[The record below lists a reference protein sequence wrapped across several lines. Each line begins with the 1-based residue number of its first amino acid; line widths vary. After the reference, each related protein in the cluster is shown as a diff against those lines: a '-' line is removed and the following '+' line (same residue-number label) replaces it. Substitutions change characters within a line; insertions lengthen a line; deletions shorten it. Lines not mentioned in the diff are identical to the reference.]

1 VDDPTWGS
9 SAQDSGWAAD
19 FDRQPSSGSDHVA
32 ITSTA
37 GHSVVR
43 FKALYEFSA
52 RADDELS
59 FQPGDVIQ
67 VFRDYPAQEGWLA
80 GQIHDKVGWF
90 PKDYATELAADST
103 ELVGASEDAWGGAV
117 APLDSIREESGTDS
131 NSLVD
136 ERQAKPI
143 TLNGAFEAQKP
154 IDNSGAPQQQVSPGD
169 LVRLRSAKGDDSK
182 VNANRQYA
190 VTEGCL
196 EAKALYPWKAKKEEH
211 LTFNKGDVIKVL
223 EQQEMF
229 WRGELPNGNQGWF
242 PKSYVKLIN
251 GPIIRRNSSRAQT
264 PTHELDDQLSESQ
277 RGSGQEQTVE

>member
-1 VDDPTWGS
+1 M
-9 SAQDSGWAAD
+9 
-19 FDRQPSSGSDHVA
+19 A
-32 ITSTA
+32 ITATA
-37 GHSVVR
+37 GHSIVR

-52 RADDELS
+52 RAEDELS
-59 FQPGDVIQ
+59 FQPGDIIQ

-90 PKDYATELAADST
+90 PKDYATELAVDNLEMGAGANT
-103 ELVGASEDAWGGAV
+103 EDPWGGAV

-131 NSLVD
+131 SSVVE
-136 ERQAKPI
+136 ERQAKPT
-143 TLNGAFEAQKP
+143 TLNGAFEAQRAT
-154 IDNSGAPQQQVSPGD
+154 DNSNASALQQVSPTD
-169 LVRLRSAKGDDSK
+169 SVRLRSAKGDDSK

-211 LTFNKGDVIKVL
+211 LSFNKGDIIKVL

-229 WRGELPNGNQGWF
+229 WRGELPNGSQGWF

-251 GPIIRRNSSRAQT
+251 GPITRRNSSRAQT
-264 PTHELDDQLSESQ
+264 PTQELDELPDSQ
-277 RGSGQEQTVE
+277 RESGVEQTVGNSGILRSRVFDS